1 MPFHIWLLSLSLI
14 SSSFFHVVTSIGT
27 CHFYGWIVFYC
38 VNIHSSGDR
47 QLSCFYLWVTMNS
60 TVMNICVKV
69 FVGTYVFTIPGD
81 IPRSRIAGP
90 HDNSTFLRNWR
101 TISTILSSHKQSV
114 RILSLLLKK
123 SYICIFLLILFYSSG
138 FSFNFTKHV
147 SSLHRWRP
155 YPTFD
160 KIIF

>member
-14 SSSFFHVVTSIGT
+14 SSSFFHVVASIGT
-27 CHFYGWIVFYC
+27 CHFYGWIVFYS

-47 QLSCFYLWVTMNS
+47 HLSCFYLWVTMNS

-114 RILSLLLKK
+114 RILSLLFKK